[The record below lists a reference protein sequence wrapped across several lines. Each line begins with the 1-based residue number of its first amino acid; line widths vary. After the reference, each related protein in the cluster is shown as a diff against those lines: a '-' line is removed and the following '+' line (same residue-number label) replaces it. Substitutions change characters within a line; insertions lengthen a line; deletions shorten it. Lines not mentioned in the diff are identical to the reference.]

1 MKRNC
6 ITTLLLM
13 FLVLFAAGA
22 QDRLHT
28 AEALW
33 YAKSQERQLILNTV
47 LGDNDSLCDGA
58 FIEEEE
64 DRGFRID
71 LKKST
76 ITLTKYSLGIKD
88 NNWLLRDSKSYSV
101 VVDRSVC
108 RSLSWLYNLAVS
120 TSSPQNPYDV
130 MDGDPCFFVFENM
143 IADWNCIGSYSLIG
157 LSKKICDSVESKNPA
172 AINAMKEDIA
182 YLTNEYKKYASLN
195 VESSFEGH
203 HIGIGS
209 LMGPFSVSVYY
220 YPPTVF
226 AIDKKVVKELARF
239 LLEKSTH
246 PFHYSITVTDDS
258 EWFKVSGS
266 GEFMN
271 IAIKR
276 KDFSL
281 EKLKSLSQGWL
292 WAPN

>member
-1 MKRNC
+1 
-6 ITTLLLM
+6 
-13 FLVLFAAGA
+13 
-22 QDRLHT
+22 
-28 AEALW
+28 
-33 YAKSQERQLILNTV
+33 
-47 LGDNDSLCDGA
+47 
-58 FIEEEE
+58 
-64 DRGFRID
+64 
-71 LKKST
+71 
-76 ITLTKYSLGIKD
+76 
-88 NNWLLRDSKSYSV
+88 
-101 VVDRSVC
+101 
-108 RSLSWLYNLAVS
+108 
-120 TSSPQNPYDV
+120 
-130 MDGDPCFFVFENM
+130 MDGDPCYFVFENM
-143 IADWNCIGSYSLIG
+143 IADWNSIGSYSLIG

-203 HIGIGS
+203 HVGIGS
-209 LMGPFSVSVYY
+209 GMGPFSVSVDYD
-220 YPPTVF
+220 PPTVF

-266 GEFMN
+266 GEYMD

-292 WAPN
+292 WAPNK

>member
-1 MKRNC
+1 
-6 ITTLLLM
+6 M

-28 AEALW
+28 ADALW

-64 DRGFRID
+64 GRGFRID

-76 ITLTKYSLGIKD
+76 ITLTEYSLGIED

-120 TSSPQNPYDV
+120 TSSPQNPYGV

-157 LSKKICDSVESKNPA
+157 LSKK
-172 AINAMKEDIA
+172 
-182 YLTNEYKKYASLN
+182 
-195 VESSFEGH
+195 
-203 HIGIGS
+203 
-209 LMGPFSVSVYY
+209 
-220 YPPTVF
+220 F
-226 AIDKKVVKELARF
+226 AILSRVKILPQLMR
-239 LLEKSTH
+239 
-246 PFHYSITVTDDS
+246 
-258 EWFKVSGS
+258 
-266 GEFMN
+266 
-271 IAIKR
+271 
-276 KDFSL
+276 
-281 EKLKSLSQGWL
+281 
-292 WAPN
+292 